1 MTDELKN
8 QRSAIEI
15 LESALSTFKER
26 DGIYGSATVHY
37 KELADLQ
44 NAFFFNE
51 RTPKD
56 IVLGNVIE
64 KLDRARRVDCDSE
77 TFKDCIE
84 DAINYLAIA
93 WEVS

>member
-1 MTDELKN
+1 MNEQGTN
-8 QRSAIEI
+8 QRSAIDL

-26 DGIYGSATVHY
+26 DGIYGSASVHY

-77 TFKDCIE
+77 TFKDSIE